1 MFLGGAKR
9 KRKKKK
15 GRLKNRGGGFEWF
28 KNRWNDRATDRHD
41 GSTERA
47 ILDSLPASCGGSAFS
62 VTVIG
67 GLRGLAAWQAGWLMA
82 DGPGSTTD
90 ECFPLSFSE
99 QANVCHIHRFSHMGR
114 QQCETFVKCRPQMRS
129 TNSARQ
135 SASQREWIL
144 LAG

>member
-1 MFLGGAKR
+1 MGGMLVAVAVVVTAAAVTMR
-9 KRKKKK
+9 VA
-15 GRLKNRGGGFEWF
+15 RLVARVV
-28 KNRWNDRATDRHD
+28 
-41 GSTERA
+41 
-47 ILDSLPASCGGSAFS
+47 GGSAFS
-62 VTVIG
+62 VMEFG
-67 GLRGLAAWQAGWLMA
+67 GLRGLAAWHAGWLMV

-99 QANVCHIHRFSHMGR
+99 QANVCHIHRLSHMGR

-129 TNSARQ
+129 TNSARS